1 MTELIRAELIR
12 AEHIGKR
19 FGPVTALRDINLYAR
34 KGEILGLIGDNG
46 AGKSTLIKI
55 LTGFHRPDEGR
66 LSWNGEPVQLRSVT
80 HARSLGIETV
90 FQDLAMVNDLPVYL
104 NLHLN
109 KELVHKPFPFLRRR
123 EMQRR
128 AREAL
133 DAIGI
138 DIPSVTALVGQLS
151 GGQRQ
156 AIAVARSVT
165 SNAKLLLLDEPLAAM
180 GAKEGGLILRL
191 LRQLK
196 QRGDIAIILIAHNY
210 SQVVDVCD
218 RVNLLQHGEIT
229 FDKPCKETSV
239 AELLDLVHAEYRM
252 NHDPGYLTNRTRTAG
267 ESLSNGSLRNVPSLE
282 K

>member
-1 MTELIRAELIR
+1 MSETNGVPEVMR
-12 AEHIGKR
+12 AEHVSKR
-19 FGPVTALRDINLYAR
+19 FGPVHALDDINLSVR
-34 KGEILGLIGDNG
+34 RGEILGLIGDNG

-55 LTGFHRPDEGR
+55 LTGFHQPDGGTLSFEGR
-66 LSWNGEPVQLRSVT
+66 PVQLKSVT

-109 KELVHKPFPFLRRR
+109 KELVHKPLPFLRRK
-123 EMQRR
+123 EMKRR

-138 DIPSVTALVGQLS
+138 NIPTVTAEVGQLS

-156 AIAVARSVT
+156 AIAVARSVYSQDT
-165 SNAKLLLLDEPLAAM
+165 KLLLLDEPLAAM

-191 LRQLK
+191 LAQLK
-196 QRGDIAIILIAHNY
+196 ARGDIAIILIAHNY

-229 FDKPCKETSV
+229 FDKSSKETSV
-239 AELLDLVHAEYRM
+239 AELLELVHAEYRL
-252 NHDPGYLTNRTRTAG
+252 NTTG
-267 ESLSNGSLRNVPSLE
+267 E
-282 K
+282 